1 MSEILNAVKNLYDFK
16 FRQPQQIFLPEIEK
30 IKAELERKVDVVK
43 PPPKFELE
51 KIFNKWKSGDK
62 NFSRREIKSLPF
74 IIYDSRISINEVA
87 EIFKML
93 DFSKERH
100 LKNIITAYLLN
111 YDKSDKTRF
120 LQRNIPAAFKNS
132 NENFSYRSKTLKE
145 ISQKREFIFSDNCM
159 LNMSRLYSNK
169 QSISEV
175 LVSIGLSDFYKS
187 SNFIQESLKYFFIT
201 SVVALSAKLKILDA
215 INAEADI
222 YQNIFPAVADALIKS
237 VANCRNFEEMNR
249 DKRKCIEVF
258 YKNLGDPRFGYKSFR
273 WNNISA
279 ESKNIFLRWLA
290 ENDLDLF
297 FKIIEQTA
305 LDRMWSYRKKFWK
318 SYLPHI
324 SNTWVFLG
332 KDAQYT
338 AKNLGDKVMHYGKL
352 LKGESK
358 QSVLVF
364 QIGDYIFTEW
374 SHNGKLRVYHQHNA
388 NKFFGAEFIDRFD
401 IIYSRY
407 IEEWIHSSP
416 STYSWQNKVGS
427 WLYEKCGIY
436 KTKQDW
442 E

>member
-1 MSEILNAVKNLYDFK
+1 MLNLSEFK
-16 FRQPQQIFLPEIEK
+16 FQHPQQIFLPEIEK
-30 IKAELERKVDVVK
+30 IKSALERKVDAVK
-43 PPPKFELE
+43 TVSPFEIE
-51 KIFNKWKSGDK
+51 KLITQWKSGNR
-62 NFSRREIKSLPF
+62 NFNRREIKYLPF
-74 IIYDSRISINEVA
+74 IIYDSRISMNDA
-87 EIFKML
+87 TEIFGML
-93 DFSKERH
+93 DFSRERH
-100 LKNIITAYLLN
+100 LQNIISVYLSH
-111 YDKSDKTRF
+111 YDNSEKTRF
-120 LQRNIPAAFKNS
+120 LKRNIPMNFKIS
-132 NENFSYRSKTLKE
+132 NTNFSYRSKMLKK
-145 ISQKREFIFSDNCM
+145 ISQMREFIFSDNCM
-159 LNMSRLYSNK
+159 LNMTRIYVDKSN
-169 QSISEV
+169 ISEV
-175 LVSIGLSDFYKS
+175 LAAIGLSDFFKS
-187 SNFIQESLKYFFIT
+187 SNFVQDSLKYFFIN
-201 SVVALSAKLKILDA
+201 SVVGLGAKLKMLDS
-215 INAEADI
+215 INVESDI
-222 YQNIFPAVADALIKS
+222 FQNIFPAVADALIKN

-249 DKRKCIEVF
+249 GKRKCIEVF

-352 LKGESK
+352 LKGEST

-374 SHNGKLRVYHQHNA
+374 SHNGKLRVYYQHNA
-388 NKFFGAEFIDRFD
+388 NKFFGAEFIDRVD

-416 STYSWQNKVGS
+416 STYSWQNKVGN
-427 WLYEKCGIY
+427 WLNEKCRIY
-436 KTKQDW
+436 KDEEAWK
-442 E
+442 